1 MNYSKEA
8 TSRYLRR
15 KFRLIDK
22 LKKEEN
28 ELKNLDV
35 IRPIFLFLIRRKKQ
49 SHIETIDKISSGFEA
64 TVYERCIGLIS
75 EVREKKKKLCPI
87 KNSRFH
93 KHANLLLNNLKT
105 YAYLHTYK
113 DTITTLCIQKKLNGN
128 NDVCR
133 HILSYL

>member
-1 MNYSKEA
+1 MDYSKKA
-8 TSRYLRR
+8 TCRYLRR
-15 KFRLIDK
+15 KFNLIDK
-22 LKKEEN
+22 LEKN
-28 ELKNLDV
+28 ELRGLDV

-49 SHIETIDKISSGFEA
+49 SHIETIDEISSSFEEK
-64 TVYERCIGLIS
+64 VYERCIRLIS
-75 EVREKKKKLCPI
+75 ELREKKEKLCLI

-93 KHANLLLNNLKT
+93 KRANLLLNNLKT

-133 HILSYL
+133 HILSYI

>member
-1 MNYSKEA
+1 MDYSKKA
-8 TSRYLRR
+8 TCRYLRR
-15 KFRLIDK
+15 KFNLIDK
-22 LKKEEN
+22 LEKN
-28 ELKNLDV
+28 ELRGLDV

-49 SHIETIDKISSGFEA
+49 SHIETIDEISSSFEA
-64 TVYERCIGLIS
+64 TVYERCIRLIS
-75 EVREKKKKLCPI
+75 ELREKKEKLCLI

-93 KHANLLLNNLKT
+93 KRANLLLNNLKT

-133 HILSYL
+133 HILSYI